1 MSNDFESNNNS
12 SSMARIFRQ
21 QKLDYEG
28 MNNKLFKN
36 IEILEQENVLLL
48 IYNISLFMYR
58 LNSNQ
63 RFQNYKMILKKSNL
77 Q

>member
-12 SSMARIFRQ
+12 SSVARIFRQ

-36 IEILEQENVLLL
+36 IEILEQENVFLL
-48 IYNISLFMYR
+48 IYI
-58 LNSNQ
+58 
-63 RFQNYKMILKKSNL
+63 I
-77 Q
+77 

>member
-12 SSMARIFRQ
+12 SSVARIFRQ

-36 IEILEQENVLLL
+36 IEILEQENVFLF
-48 IYNISLFMYR
+48 IYIISLFIYIGSTQISAFR
-58 LNSNQ
+58 IT
-63 RFQNYKMILKKSNL
+63 R
-77 Q
+77 